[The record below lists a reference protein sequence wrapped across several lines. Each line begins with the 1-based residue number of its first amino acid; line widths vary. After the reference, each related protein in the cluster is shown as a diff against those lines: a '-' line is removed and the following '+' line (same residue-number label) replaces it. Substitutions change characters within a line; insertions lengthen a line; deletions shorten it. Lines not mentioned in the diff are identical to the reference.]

1 MASTMLLASRST
13 RRLLSRPAL
22 RLGAPPPPLWN
33 VGRVRHLSPSYKDPY
48 SVLGV
53 SRGASKDEIKAAYL
67 QLAKKWHPDRNP
79 QRRQQAEAK
88 FKEISEAYSSLS
100 SGPGSS
106 RGSHQ
111 SRQSH
116 EGFPGAGSAGNM
128 HMNDEELEKAFREFF
143 RDKRSTS
150 ISQESTVLRDGRVRT
165 RTTIIMAD
173 GTRVV
178 EEEITHPNAAQN
190 DRSHPFASVFG
201 GGRFE
206 GTKTR
211 RHQSEEEQM
220 QAIREAQREIFSFFI
235 KTLISEGAKAIG
247 RAIKDRFT
255 NALGKLGEPFRRRK

>member
-1 MASTMLLASRST
+1 
-13 RRLLSRPAL
+13 
-22 RLGAPPPPLWN
+22 
-33 VGRVRHLSPSYKDPY
+33 
-48 SVLGV
+48 
-53 SRGASKDEIKAAYL
+53 
-67 QLAKKWHPDRNP
+67 
-79 QRRQQAEAK
+79 
-88 FKEISEAYSSLS
+88 
-100 SGPGSS
+100 
-106 RGSHQ
+106 
-111 SRQSH
+111 
-116 EGFPGAGSAGNM
+116 M

>member
-106 RGSHQ
+106 RVRRSAAAAGARSGGSTQRALAIHPLRFCCRGPTSPASPTRGSLAQ
-111 SRQSH
+111 
-116 EGFPGAGSAGNM
+116 GA
-128 HMNDEELEKAFREFF
+128 R
-143 RDKRSTS
+143 
-150 ISQESTVLRDGRVRT
+150 
-165 RTTIIMAD
+165 
-173 GTRVV
+173 GTC
-178 EEEITHPNAAQN
+178 I
-190 DRSHPFASVFG
+190 
-201 GGRFE
+201 
-206 GTKTR
+206 
-211 RHQSEEEQM
+211 
-220 QAIREAQREIFSFFI
+220 
-235 KTLISEGAKAIG
+235 
-247 RAIKDRFT
+247 
-255 NALGKLGEPFRRRK
+255 